1 MSKKI
6 LLVEDDEFLHELY
19 LDLLT
24 AEKYEVTG
32 AKDGKTAYEKMKE
45 NTWDLVLLDV
55 MLPEMTGFQIIDR
68 LTAEQVKLTC
78 PIVFLTNLDSTA
90 TDLVNLKKATDH
102 WTKSDM
108 SPPEFI
114 AKVKALL

>member
-6 LLVEDDEFLHELY
+6 LLIEDDEFLHELY
-19 LDLLT
+19 HDLLT
-24 AEKYEVTG
+24 AESYEVEG

-55 MLPEMTGFQIIDR
+55 MLPVMSGFEIMDQLAKENIH
-68 LTAEQVKLTC
+68 LTC

-90 TDLVNLKKATDH
+90 TDLVNLKKATEH

-108 SPPEFI
+108 SPPEFVT
-114 AKVKALL
+114 KVKSLI